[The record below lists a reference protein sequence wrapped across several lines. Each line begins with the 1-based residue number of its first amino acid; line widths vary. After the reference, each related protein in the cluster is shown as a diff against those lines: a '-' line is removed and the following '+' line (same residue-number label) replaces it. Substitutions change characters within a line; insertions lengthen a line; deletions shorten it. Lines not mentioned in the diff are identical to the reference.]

1 VVIVLGLAAYGA
13 LFAWI
18 GAQFKRPLLTGLA
31 FVFAWEPAILLI
43 PGYLRR
49 FSVAYYL
56 QGLVPQ
62 AMPTDDSTASLLTSL
77 FREFPSV
84 GTSLLWLAVIVAVSL
99 WLAMRTVGRREYV
112 LEQ

>member
-1 VVIVLGLAAYGA
+1 
-13 LFAWI
+13 
-18 GAQFKRPLLTGLA
+18 

-49 FSVAYYL
+49 FTVAYYL

-62 AMPTDDSTASLLTSL
+62 AMPTDDSTVSLLTSL

-84 GTSLLWLAVIVAVSL
+84 PMSLAWLTVITGVTL
-99 WLAMRTVGRREYV
+99 FLAMRTVGQREYV